1 LTKYSDLPP
10 ICKGYLLNY
19 HFWRQRYTKRN
30 SWLKSYLFAMEARSN
45 EERFWPSQVKIGYIP
60 TGIYRENQFQKDEL
74 KKFRLMKKNHI
85 RNIAIISHVD
95 HGKTTLLNAMLKQ
108 TGVFRVNQAVEDR
121 VMDSLDL
128 EKERGIT
135 IMAKNTAIDYNGVKI
150 NIVDTPGHADFG
162 GEVERS
168 LNMVDGAIL
177 LVDASEGPLPQTRFV
192 LKKALALHLPIILI
206 INKIDRADARIEE
219 VINDTYDLFIDL
231 GAGENQIEFPIL
243 YTNAK
248 IGVSHKKRG
257 DDSTDL
263 RPLLQTII
271 EYIPAP
277 RGNDEDIPQ
286 FLVTNLDYDP
296 YVGQIALG
304 RLQSGKL
311 EMNSNYSLCTKEK
324 IVPGIK
330 FTALYTF
337 YGLTKK
343 AVTSVESGD
352 IIALSGVE
360 NVSIGDTIS
369 SMTDPRPLPRLQVDE
384 PTVSMMFYVNDS
396 PFAGT
401 EGKYLTSRHLLE
413 RLEKEALRNVAIKI
427 KKLDRTD
434 AFEVC
439 GRGELQMAVLIETMR
454 REGYELMV
462 SRPQVI
468 TKEQKGKTLEP
479 VERLFL
485 DIPEEFV
492 GKITEKLSVR
502 KGRMESLVNKGSG
515 RVSME
520 FLIPSRGLIGFRS
533 QFLTDTKGGGVMNSL
548 LEDYSPWFGPIPQR
562 MTGALVADRSGRVTS
577 YASFAMEDRGEMIV
591 EIGTEV
597 YAGMIVGERNRSS
610 DLNVNIIKE
619 KKLTNMRASTSD
631 TTIILRPPR
640 ILSLDQAIEFIAEDE
655 LVEITPK
662 SVRLRKMELD
672 AARRQQKSRKDD

>member
-1 LTKYSDLPP
+1 
-10 ICKGYLLNY
+10 
-19 HFWRQRYTKRN
+19 
-30 SWLKSYLFAMEARSN
+30 
-45 EERFWPSQVKIGYIP
+45 
-60 TGIYRENQFQKDEL
+60 
-74 KKFRLMKKNHI
+74 MKKDHL
-85 RNIAIISHVD
+85 RNIAIIAHVD

-108 TGVFRVNQAVEDR
+108 TGIFRVNQAVEDR
-121 VMDSLDL
+121 VMDSMAL

-135 IMAKNTAIDYNGVKI
+135 ISAKNTAVDYHGVKI

-168 LNMVDGAIL
+168 LNMVDGAML

-192 LKKALALHLPIILI
+192 LKKALALRLPIILV
-206 INKIDRADARIEE
+206 INKIDRPDARIEE
-219 VINDTYDLFIDL
+219 VISETYDLFIDL
-231 GAGENQIEFPIL
+231 GAEEHQIEFPIL
-243 YTNAK
+243 YTNSK
-248 IGVSHKKRG
+248 IGVSHKKLG
-257 DDSTDL
+257 DDSADL
-263 RPLLQTII
+263 QPLLQTII
-271 EYIPAP
+271 DRIPPPVGDDNA
-277 RGNDEDIPQ
+277 NTQ

-296 YVGQIALG
+296 YVGQIAVG

-311 EMNSNYSLCTKEK
+311 EMNTPYTLCAKEK
-324 IVPGIK
+324 IISGVK
-330 FTALYTF
+330 LTALYTF

-343 AVTSVESGD
+343 PVTSAESGD
-352 IIALSGVE
+352 IISLAGVE
-360 NVSIGDTIS
+360 NVTIGDTIS
-369 SMTDPRPLPRLQVDE
+369 SFADPHPLPRLIVDE
-384 PTVSMMFYVNDS
+384 PTVSMMFYVNDG

-413 RLEKEALRNVAIKI
+413 RLEKESLRNVAIKI

-439 GRGELQMAVLIETMR
+439 GRGELQMAILIETMR

-462 SRPQVI
+462 SKPQVI
-468 TKEQKGKTLEP
+468 TKKQDGKTMEP

-492 GKITEKLSVR
+492 GRITEKLSIR
-502 KGRMESLVNKGSG
+502 KGRLESLVNKGSG

-548 LEDYSPWFGPIPQR
+548 LEDYAPWFGSIPQR
-562 MTGALVADRSGRVTS
+562 STGVLVADRGGRVTS
-577 YASFAMEDRGEMIV
+577 YASFAMDDRGEMMV
-591 EIGTEV
+591 EVGTNV
-597 YAGMIVGERNRSS
+597 YGGMIVGERNRTQ
-610 DLNVNIIKE
+610 DINVNIIKE

-631 TTIILRPPR
+631 ATIILRPPR

-655 LVEITPK
+655 LVEVTPQ

-672 AARRQQKSRKDD
+672 ATRRQMKARKDE